1 MVLVSRQAVLGR
13 SQKVYYDIDMTNAAL
28 DKKLEALSAMKVID
42 GDKIINYNPAD
53 LSDIVSEHK
62 ITSKAEMDK
71 MVQKSHEAFLKWRE
85 VPAPKRAEYL
95 LKAAEIF
102 RKRKAELSKT
112 LHRENGKPLFEAEGE
127 IQEVIDTLEFFA
139 GEGRRIYGMTGQ
151 SEMANKSIMTIRQP
165 LGPAVFIT
173 AWNFPSAVP
182 SWKGAPCLVAGNTFI
197 LKPSELAP
205 LSGKLFVDVMNE
217 AGLPE
222 GVVQVAYG
230 AGDVGDYLIRKDE
243 VKIVSVTGSVPVG
256 RHVATVAAENFKKC
270 ALELGGKNSTIV
282 LKDADMDLVEEGIL
296 WGAFGTGGQRCT
308 STSRLII
315 DKTVSDEL
323 LAGIKS
329 RAANLYKDDKAADNY
344 APIISIRQLERINE
358 LVQEAIKEGAELV
371 CGGKILDNGHK
382 ATGSKEQI
390 GPGNGFYYEPTILKV
405 KPEHKI
411 AKTEV
416 FGPVLSVMEIDAAS
430 DEEVLDKSMAI
441 ANDVEYGLSNAIFT
455 KNINLG
461 MQAVHRFE
469 SGLTYLNAPTI
480 GAECGGASLFGG
492 WKNTGNGSREGGVA
506 ALDTY
511 TQYKTISIDYSGKLQ
526 RAQID

>member
-1 MVLVSRQAVLGR
+1 
-13 SQKVYYDIDMTNAAL
+13 MTNAAL
-28 DKKLEALSAMKVID
+28 DKKLEALSATKVID
-42 GDKIINYNPAD
+42 GGKIHNYNPANM
-53 LSDIVSEHK
+53 IEKVSEHK
-62 ITSKAEMDK
+62 ITTKDELDK
-71 MVQKSHEAFLKWRE
+71 MVKKSHDAFLKWRE

-95 LKAAEIF
+95 LKAAKICTE
-102 RKRKAELSKT
+102 RKAELSAK
-112 LHRENGKPLFEAEGE
+112 LHQENGKPLFEAEGE
-127 IQEVIDTLEFFA
+127 VQEVIDTLEFFA

-151 SEMANKSIMTIRQP
+151 SEMANKTIMTIRQP

-182 SWKGAPCLVAGNTFI
+182 SWKGAPCLVSGNTFI

-205 LSGKLFVDVMNE
+205 LSGQLFVDVLNE
-217 AGLPE
+217 AGLPD
-222 GVVQVAYG
+222 GVAQVAYG

-256 RHVATVAAENFKKC
+256 RHVAMVAAENFKKC

-329 RAANLYKDDKAADNY
+329 RAADLYKNDKPADNY
-344 APIISIRQLERINE
+344 APIISIGQLEKIHGMVE
-358 LVQEAIKEGAELV
+358 EAIAEGAELV
-371 CGGKILDNGHK
+371 CGGKILDNGWK
-382 ATGSKEQI
+382 ATGSKDQI
-390 GPGNGFYYEPTILKV
+390 GPGKGFFYEPTILKV
-405 KPEHKI
+405 KHEHKI
-411 AKTEV
+411 ATTEV
-416 FGPVLSVMEIDAAS
+416 FGPVLSVIEIDGKT
-430 DEEVLDKSMAI
+430 DEEVLAKAMPI
-441 ANDVEYGLSNAIFT
+441 ANGIDYGLSNAIFT
-455 KNINLG
+455 KNVNLG
-461 MQAVHRFE
+461 MQAVHKFE

-511 TQYKTISIDYSGKLQ
+511 TQYKTIAIDYSGSLQ

>member
-1 MVLVSRQAVLGR
+1 
-13 SQKVYYDIDMTNAAL
+13 MTNASL
-28 DKKLEALSAMKVID
+28 DKKLADLNAMKVID
-42 GDKIINYNPAD
+42 GDKIHNYNPAN
-53 LSDIVSEHK
+53 LTEKVSEHK
-62 ITSKAEMDK
+62 ITTKAELDK
-71 MVQKSHEAFLKWRE
+71 MVAKSHEAFLKWRD

-102 RKRKAELSKT
+102 RKRKAELSAS
-112 LHRENGKPLFEAEGE
+112 LHQENGKPLFEAEGE
-127 IQEVIDTLEFFA
+127 IQEVIDTIEFFA

-151 SEMANKSIMTIRQP
+151 AEMANKTIMTIRQP
-165 LGPAVFIT
+165 IGPAVFIT

-182 SWKGAPCLVAGNTFI
+182 SWKGAPALIAGNTFI

-217 AGLPE
+217 AGLPD
-222 GVVQVAYG
+222 GVVQIAYG

-243 VKIVSVTGSVPVG
+243 IKIVSVTGSVPVG
-256 RHVATVAAENFKKC
+256 KHVATVAAENFKKC

-282 LKDADMDLVEEGIL
+282 LKDADLDLVEEGVL

-308 STSRLII
+308 STSRLIV
-315 DKTVSDEL
+315 DKTVSDKL
-323 LAGIKS
+323 LTGIKA
-329 RAANLYKDDKAADNY
+329 RAAELYKDNKSASNY
-344 APIISIRQLERINE
+344 APIISIRQLERIHGFVE
-358 LVQEAIKEGAELV
+358 QALEEGAELV
-371 CGGKILDNGHK
+371 CGGKILDNGWTG
-382 ATGSKEQI
+382 TGSKEQI
-390 GPGNGFYYEPTILKV
+390 GPGKGFYYAPTILKV
-405 KPEHKI
+405 KPEHTI

-416 FGPVLSVMEIDAAS
+416 FGPVLSVLEVEAAS
-430 DEEVLDKSMAI
+430 DEEVLDKAMEI
-441 ANDVEYGLSNAIFT
+441 ANSVEYGLSNAIFT
-455 KNINLG
+455 KNVNLG